1 MSQVSEKLLLPTK
14 YFLLVF
20 NFKIFLRIPQNFSI
34 QVNFKNFTCIQFKNF
49 TCIQFLNVLR
59 SFLLMPRRYRY
70 KRYFGNKDKYSH
82 ETTNIQTP
90 YMSSWTLVP
99 SSDASIAP
107 SRQFTIPIIPPTDV
121 QGMRKVKH
129 ITASFTCDNKTY
141 NNVVYYYIVY
151 VPQGYQSQPVSV
163 PAIGN
168 AVNGYS
174 ANQFIMGSGV
184 LDFEGGPCRIRS
196 PLSRNLNSGDSIVL
210 ILELLNEHHF
220 HLQWQV

>member
-1 MSQVSEKLLLPTK
+1 
-14 YFLLVF
+14 
-20 NFKIFLRIPQNFSI
+20 
-34 QVNFKNFTCIQFKNF
+34 
-49 TCIQFLNVLR
+49 
-59 SFLLMPRRYRY
+59 MPRRYRY

-90 YMSSWTLVP
+90 WMNNWTLVP
-99 SSDASIAP
+99 STSAEIAP

-129 ITASFTCDNKTY
+129 ITASFSCDNKVY
-141 NNVVYYYIVY
+141 SNVVYYYIVY
-151 VPQGYQSQPVSV
+151 VPQGYQPQPVSV

-196 PLSRNLNSGDSIVL
+196 SLSRNLNSGDSIVL
-210 ILELLNEHHF
+210 ILATVNENDA
-220 HLQWQV
+220 HLTAQV